1 MIGSLTARIFAIF
14 WLTLALVLM
23 LVLMLPKL
31 DSRQMTELLD
41 SEQRQGVMIEQH
53 VEAELAND
61 PPNDLMWWRRL
72 FRAIDKWAPPGQ
84 RLLLVTSEGRVIG
97 ADRNE
102 MQIIRNFIGQAD
114 NADHPRRKIWP
125 RRDGGAVL
133 RQDGEDNYQLY
144 LIRPAS
150 SSQSDFINLLFDRPL
165 LLLIVTML
173 VSSPLLLWLAWS
185 LAKPA
190 RKLKNAADEVAQGNL
205 RQHPEL
211 EAGPQEFLAAGTSF
225 NQMVSALD
233 RMMTAQQRLLSD
245 ISHELRTPLT
255 RLQLGTALLRRR
267 SGESKELERIE
278 TEAHRL
284 DSMINDLLVM
294 SRNQQ
299 KNALVS
305 ETVKANHLWHEV
317 LDNAAFEAEQMG
329 KSFTVNFPPGHG
341 RCTVTPTR
349 WKARWRISCVTP
361 CATRTR
367 RLRWRSRW
375 IKTGSPSLS
384 TTTVLASARKT
395 ASRFS
400 VRSTVPTRRATG
412 NRAVRDWVWRLWKP
426 PCSSTAAG

>member
-1 MIGSLTARIFAIF
+1 
-14 WLTLALVLM
+14 
-23 LVLMLPKL
+23 
-31 DSRQMTELLD
+31 
-41 SEQRQGVMIEQH
+41 
-53 VEAELAND
+53 
-61 PPNDLMWWRRL
+61 
-72 FRAIDKWAPPGQ
+72 
-84 RLLLVTSEGRVIG
+84 
-97 ADRNE
+97 
-102 MQIIRNFIGQAD
+102 
-114 NADHPRRKIWP
+114 
-125 RRDGGAVL
+125 
-133 RQDGEDNYQLY
+133 
-144 LIRPAS
+144 
-150 SSQSDFINLLFDRPL
+150 
-165 LLLIVTML
+165 ML

-329 KSFTVNFPPGHG
+329 KSFTVNFPPARG

-349 WKARWRISCVTP
+349 WKAHWRTSCVTLF
-361 CATRTR
+361 ATRIR

-384 TTTVLASARKT
+384 MMT
-395 ASRFS
+395 AQ
-400 VRSTVPTRRATG
+400 A
-412 NRAVRDWVWRLWKP
+412 
-426 PCSSTAAG
+426 

>member
-97 ADRNE
+97 AERNE

-114 NADHPRRKIWP
+114 NADHPQKKKYGRVEMVGPFSIR
-125 RRDGGAVL
+125 
-133 RQDGEDNYQLY
+133 DGEDNYQLY

-173 VSSPLLLWLAWS
+173 VSSPLLLWLAWA
-185 LAKPA
+185 AKPA

-211 EAGPQEFLAAGTSF
+211 EAGPQEFPAAGTSF
-225 NQMVSALD
+225 NQMVTALD

-255 RLQLGTALLRRR
+255 RLQLGTALPD
-267 SGESKELERIE
+267 
-278 TEAHRL
+278 A
-284 DSMINDLLVM
+284 
-294 SRNQQ
+294 
-299 KNALVS
+299 AA
-305 ETVKANHLWHEV
+305 VKA
-317 LDNAAFEAEQMG
+317 
-329 KSFTVNFPPGHG
+329 KSWNVSK
-341 RCTVTPTR
+341 R
-349 WKARWRISCVTP
+349 KLID
-361 CATRTR
+361 
-367 RLRWRSRW
+367 W
-375 IKTGSPSLS
+375 I
-384 TTTVLASARKT
+384 A
-395 ASRFS
+395 
-400 VRSTVPTRRATG
+400 
-412 NRAVRDWVWRLWKP
+412 
-426 PCSSTAAG
+426 